1 MRHLCIVIIL
11 LLPVHLIAQEA
22 WDVWQCME
30 YAVANSHGVH
40 RSELQLDNYNS
51 AQIQAIGDFLPSVGA
66 GIGAQFNFGR
76 AIDPETNAYTNVST
90 LNNGYSLSTSFSIF
104 EGLARIHA
112 LQSAK
117 ANRGYGKHNLAVV
130 RERKRL
136 ATFQAFVT
144 VLYQQGRVELA
155 EEKLQESTILLRQ
168 TNRMKDLGR
177 RSAVDVAQIESERA
191 ADEYLL
197 IQERINL
204 SRNLMALKHEMNYP
218 VSDTLILS
226 HQAENLCAEI
236 SVPIARSTS
245 AGHPEVVSQLYLR
258 ESARHQWKIA
268 QSALIPS
275 LSINAGVGTN
285 YNLALQAPRTK
296 GWGKQFVDNAGQYVG
311 FTLSIPIFNRLN
323 TLTNIRRAKNNYLSA
338 CEDYEEKRREI
349 QQLTTEAVCDFQD
362 YVAESEHLKRKVAS
376 DSTTLS
382 LIQQKYDEGLATFID
397 IQTARTTLH
406 NSRVNLLRSR
416 LMAIYSLQLIH
427 YYCDGEIQIRRK

>member
-1 MRHLCIVIIL
+1 
-11 LLPVHLIAQEA
+11 
-22 WDVWQCME
+22 
-30 YAVANSHGVH
+30 
-40 RSELQLDNYNS
+40 
-51 AQIQAIGDFLPSVGA
+51 
-66 GIGAQFNFGR
+66 
-76 AIDPETNAYTNVST
+76 
-90 LNNGYSLSTSFSIF
+90 
-104 EGLARIHA
+104 
-112 LQSAK
+112 
-117 ANRGYGKHNLAVV
+117 
-130 RERKRL
+130 
-136 ATFQAFVT
+136 
-144 VLYQQGRVELA
+144 
-155 EEKLQESTILLRQ
+155 
-168 TNRMKDLGR
+168 MKDLGR
-177 RSAVDVAQIESERA
+177 RSAVDVAQMESERA

-218 VSDTLILS
+218 ASDTLILS

-245 AGHPEVVSQLYLR
+245 ARHPEVVSQLYLR

-268 QSALIPS
+268 RSALIPS
-275 LSINAGVGTN
+275 LSLNAGVGTN

-362 YVAESEHLKRKVAS
+362 YVAESEQLKRKVAS